1 MQFTLSS
8 GTLNAR
14 LQTLARVINSKNSIS
29 ILDCFLF
36 EVANNMLTVTAS
48 DNENVMQS
56 TIELD
61 ECNGEGRFAIS
72 NRIILNAVKEL
83 PEQPLSFNVNED
95 DLSLEVDYQNGSFNF
110 TDQSAEDY
118 PVAAEMENDLTSISI
133 DSILLADNISRSL
146 FATAQDEIRPVMGG
160 IYFLTA
166 DSLTIVAT
174 DGHKLVRN
182 RILSIAA
189 EENPASFI
197 LPQKPAQLLKGV
209 LAKNSG
215 DVVIKFDARSAE
227 IRYADGMLRCRLIEG
242 RYPNYN
248 SVIPNN
254 NTNCLTIDRK
264 SLMGALK
271 RVLPFASESSQLVRF
286 HIEKGLLRL
295 TAEDIDFAT
304 SAKESISCDYA
315 GATMDIG
322 FKGSAIYEILNS
334 LTSDEVT
341 IQLADPSRAGVIVP
355 STQPRAGHPDAYY
368 ANVAERLI
376 QLSYKKLHALDDN
389 QHY

>member
-14 LQTLARVINSKNSIS
+14 LQTLARVINSKNTIS

-36 EVANNMLTVTAS
+36 EVDNNVLTVTAS
-48 DNENVMQS
+48 DNENMMQS

-61 ECNGEGRFAIS
+61 ECSGGGRFALS
-72 NRIILNAVKEL
+72 NRTILNAVKEL
-83 PEQPLSFNVNED
+83 PEQPLCFNVNED
-95 DLSLEVDYQNGSFNF
+95 DLSVEIDYLNGSFNF
-110 TDQSAEDY
+110 TAQPAEDY
-118 PVAAEMENDLTSISI
+118 PLTPDMQDDLTSITI
-133 DSILLADNISRSL
+133 DSNVLAENISRSL

-160 IYFLTA
+160 IYFDLTA
-166 DSLTIVAT
+166 DNLTIVAT

-182 RILSIAA
+182 RVLSISADDT
-189 EENPASFI
+189 PASFI

-209 LAKNSG
+209 LAKNDG
-215 DVVIKFDARSAE
+215 DVVVKFDKRSAE
-227 IRYADGMLRCRLIEG
+227 IRYADGMLKCRLIEG

-248 SVIPNN
+248 SVIPVN

-286 HIEKGLLRL
+286 HIEKGSLRL

-304 SAKESISCDYA
+304 SAKESIACDYN

-334 LTSDEVT
+334 LASDEVT

-355 STQPRAGHPDAYY
+355 TEQPEDQDILM
-368 ANVAERLI
+368 LI
-376 QLSYKKLHALDDN
+376 MPMLLND
-389 QHY
+389 

>member
-14 LQTLARVINSKNSIS
+14 LQTLARVINSKNTIS

-36 EVANNMLTVTAS
+36 EVANNILTVTAS
-48 DNENVMQS
+48 DNENVMRS

-61 ECNGEGRFAIS
+61 ECSGDGRFALS
-72 NRIILNAVKEL
+72 SRTILNAVKEL

-95 DLSLEVDYQNGSFNF
+95 NLSVEIDYQNGTFNL
-110 TDQSAEDY
+110 TAQPADNYPLTPAMQEDSST
-118 PVAAEMENDLTSISI
+118 VSVEAS
-133 DSILLADNISRSL
+133 LLAENISRSL

-160 IYFLTA
+160 IYFDLTS
-166 DSLTIVAT
+166 DNLTIVAT

-182 RILSIAA
+182 RILNVSDD
-189 EENPASFI
+189 ENPSSFI

-209 LAKNSG
+209 LAKSDG
-215 DVVIKFDARSAE
+215 DVVIKFDKRSAE
-227 IRYADGMLRCRLIEG
+227 IRYVDGMLNCRLIEG

-248 SVIPNN
+248 SVIPSN
-254 NTNCLTIDRK
+254 NTNCITIDRK

-286 HIEKGLLRL
+286 HIEKSLLRL

-304 SAKESISCDYA
+304 SAKENIVCDYN
-315 GATMDIG
+315 GTTMDIG

-334 LTSDEVT
+334 LVSEEVT

-355 STQPRAGHPDAYY
+355 TTQPENQDILM
-368 ANVAERLI
+368 LI
-376 QLSYKKLHALDDN
+376 MPMLLND
-389 QHY
+389 

>member
-14 LQTLARVINSKNSIS
+14 LQTLARVINSKNTIS

-36 EVANNMLTVTAS
+36 EVANNILTVTAS

-61 ECNGEGRFAIS
+61 ECKGEGRFALS
-72 NRIILNAVKEL
+72 NRTILNAVKEL
-83 PEQPLSFNVNED
+83 PEQPLSFSVNED
-95 DLSLEVDYQNGSFNF
+95 DLSLEIDYQNGTYNF
-110 TDQSAEDY
+110 TAQSAEDY
-118 PVAAEMENDLTSISI
+118 PLVADLTGELATITI
-133 DSILLADNISRSL
+133 DASVLAENISRSL

-160 IYFLTA
+160 IFFDLTV
-166 DSLTIVAT
+166 DNLTVVAT

-182 RILSIAA
+182 RILSVAA
-189 EENPASFI
+189 DDEPASFI

-209 LAKNSG
+209 LAKCDG
-215 DVVIKFDARSAE
+215 DVVVKFDKRSAE
-227 IRYADGMLRCRLIEG
+227 VRYADGVLKCRLIEG

-254 NTNCLTIDRK
+254 NTNCITIDRK

-286 HIEKGLLRL
+286 HIEKGVLRL

-304 SAKESISCDYA
+304 SAKESIACEYS
-315 GATMDIG
+315 GVTMDIG
-322 FKGSAIYEILNS
+322 FKGTAIYEILNS
-334 LTSDEVT
+334 IASEEVT

-355 STQPRAGHPDAYY
+355 TVQPDDQDILM
-368 ANVAERLI
+368 LI
-376 QLSYKKLHALDDN
+376 MPMLLND
-389 QHY
+389 

>member
-14 LQTLARVINSKNSIS
+14 LQTLSRVINSKNTIS

-36 EVANNMLTVTAS
+36 EIADNTLTITAS

-61 ECNGEGRFAIS
+61 DCSGDGRFALS
-72 NRIILNAVKEL
+72 NRTILNAVKEL
-83 PEQPLSFNVNED
+83 PEQPLNFNVNED
-95 DLSLEVDYQNGSFNF
+95 DLTLEIDYLNGSFNF
-110 TDQSAEDY
+110 TAQPAEEY
-118 PVAAEMENDLTSISI
+118 PVAPEIQDNLTTITL
-133 DSILLADNISRSL
+133 DSAVLSENISRSL

-160 IYFLTA
+160 IYFDLLP

-182 RILSIAA
+182 RVLSVFA
-189 EENPASFI
+189 EESTASFI

-209 LAKNSG
+209 LAKNDG
-215 DVVIKFDARSAE
+215 DVEIRFDNRSAE
-227 IRYADGMLRCRLIEG
+227 MRYADGMLRCRLIEG
-242 RYPNYN
+242 RYPNSN
-248 SVIPNN
+248 SVIPTA
-254 NTNCLTIDRK
+254 NTNCVTIDRK
-264 SLMGALK
+264 ALMSALK

-286 HIEKGLLRL
+286 HIEKSLLRL

-304 SAKESISCDYA
+304 SAKESLICDYD

-322 FKGSAIYEILNS
+322 FKGSAIYDILNCLIS
-334 LTSDEVT
+334 EEVK

-355 STQPRAGHPDAYY
+355 VTQPEDQ
-368 ANVAERLI
+368 EILMLI
-376 QLSYKKLHALDDN
+376 MPMLLND
-389 QHY
+389 

>member
-48 DNENVMQS
+48 DNENIMQS

-83 PEQPLSFNVNED
+83 PEQPLNFNVNED
-95 DLSLEVDYQNGSFNF
+95 DLALEIDYQNGSFNF
-110 TDQSAEDY
+110 TAQSAEDY
-118 PVAAEMENDLTSISI
+118 PVAAEMEDNLTSISI
-133 DSILLADNISRSL
+133 DSTLLADNISRSL

-160 IYFLTA
+160 IYFDLTA

-189 EENPASFI
+189 DENPASFI

-209 LAKNSG
+209 LAK
-215 DVVIKFDARSAE
+215 
-227 IRYADGMLRCRLIEG
+227 LG
-242 RYPNYN
+242 RRGN
-248 SVIPNN
+248 
-254 NTNCLTIDRK
+254 K
-264 SLMGALK
+264 
-271 RVLPFASESSQLVRF
+271 VR
-286 HIEKGLLRL
+286 R
-295 TAEDIDFAT
+295 
-304 SAKESISCDYA
+304 
-315 GATMDIG
+315 
-322 FKGSAIYEILNS
+322 
-334 LTSDEVT
+334 
-341 IQLADPSRAGVIVP
+341 P
-355 STQPRAGHPDAYY
+355 
-368 ANVAERLI
+368 
-376 QLSYKKLHALDDN
+376 
-389 QHY
+389 

>member
-14 LQTLARVINSKNSIS
+14 LQTLARVINSKNTIS

-36 EVANNMLTVTAS
+36 EVANNILTVTAS

-61 ECNGEGRFAIS
+61 ECTGSGRFALS
-72 NRIILNAVKEL
+72 SRTILSAVKEL
-83 PEQPLSFNVNED
+83 PEQPLAFDINED
-95 DLSLEVDYQNGSFNF
+95 DLTVEIDYQNGAFNF
-110 TDQSAEDY
+110 TAQPAEDY
-118 PVAAEMENDLTSISI
+118 PLAPDMPSESTSITV
-133 DSILLADNISRSL
+133 DSALLAENIARSL

-160 IYFLTA
+160 IFFDLTA
-166 DSLTIVAT
+166 DSLTVVAT

-182 RILSIAA
+182 RILSVADDG
-189 EENPASFI
+189 EPASFI

-209 LAKNSG
+209 LSKNNG
-215 DVVIKFDARSAE
+215 DVTVKFDSRSAE
-227 IRYADGMLRCRLIEG
+227 VRYADGILKCRLIEG

-248 SVIPNN
+248 SVIPSN

-286 HIEKGLLRL
+286 HIEKDILRL

-304 SAKESISCDYA
+304 SAKESIACEYG
-315 GATMDIG
+315 GAAMDIG

-334 LTSDEVT
+334 LASDEVT

-355 STQPRAGHPDAYY
+355 TAQPEGQDILM
-368 ANVAERLI
+368 LI
-376 QLSYKKLHALDDN
+376 MPMLLND
-389 QHY
+389 

>member
-14 LQTLARVINSKNSIS
+14 LQTLSRVINSKNTIS

-36 EVANNMLTVTAS
+36 EIADNTLTITAS

-61 ECNGEGRFAIS
+61 DCSGDGRFALS
-72 NRIILNAVKEL
+72 NRTILNAVKEL
-83 PEQPLSFNVNED
+83 PEQPLNFNVNED
-95 DLSLEVDYQNGSFNF
+95 DLTLEIDYLNGSFNF
-110 TDQSAEDY
+110 TAQPAEEY
-118 PVAAEMENDLTSISI
+118 PVAPEIQDNLTTITL
-133 DSILLADNISRSL
+133 DSAVLSENISRSL

-160 IYFLTA
+160 IYFDLLP

-182 RILSIAA
+182 RVLSVFA
-189 EENPASFI
+189 EESTASFI

-209 LAKNSG
+209 LAKNDG
-215 DVVIKFDARSAE
+215 DVEIRFDNRSAE
-227 IRYADGMLRCRLIEG
+227 MRYADGMLRCRLIEG

-248 SVIPNN
+248 SVIPTA
-254 NTNCLTIDRK
+254 NTNCVTIDRK
-264 SLMGALK
+264 ALMSALK

-286 HIEKGLLRL
+286 HIEKSLLRL

-304 SAKESISCDYA
+304 SAKESLICDYD

-322 FKGSAIYEILNS
+322 FKGSAIYDILNCLIS
-334 LTSDEVT
+334 EEVK

-355 STQPRAGHPDAYY
+355 VTQPEDQ
-368 ANVAERLI
+368 EILMLI
-376 QLSYKKLHALDDN
+376 MPMLLND
-389 QHY
+389 

>member
-14 LQTLARVINSKNSIS
+14 LQTLSRVINSKNTIS

-36 EVANNMLTVTAS
+36 EVADNILTITAS
-48 DNENVMQS
+48 DNENVMRS

-61 ECNGEGRFAIS
+61 ECSGNGRFAIS
-72 NRIILNAVKEL
+72 SRTVLNAVKEL
-83 PEQPLSFNVNED
+83 PEQPLRFTVDED
-95 DLSLEVDYQNGSFNF
+95 TLSVEIDYQNGTFNV
-110 TDQSAEDY
+110 TAQSADEY
-118 PVAAEMENDLTSISI
+118 PIVQAMQDNTATVTVNSM
-133 DSILLADNISRSL
+133 LLAENISRSL

-160 IYFLTA
+160 IYFDLSA
-166 DSLTIVAT
+166 DNLTIVAT

-182 RILSIAA
+182 RILSVDSDAA
-189 EENPASFI
+189 PASFI

-209 LAKNSG
+209 LAKNDC
-215 DVVIKFDARSAE
+215 DVVIKFDSRSAE
-227 IRYADGMLRCRLIEG
+227 ISYADGMLTCRLIEG

-254 NTNCLTIDRK
+254 NTNCMTIDRK
-264 SLMGALK
+264 SLMGGLK

-286 HIEKGLLRL
+286 HLEKGLLRL

-304 SAKESISCDYA
+304 SAKESIVCEYG

-322 FKGSAIYEILNS
+322 FKGSAIYEILNNLAS
-334 LTSDEVT
+334 EEVV
-341 IQLADPSRAGVIVP
+341 IQLADPSRAGVVVP
-355 STQPRAGHPDAYY
+355 AEQPEGQDILMLVMPMLLND
-368 ANVAERLI
+368 
-376 QLSYKKLHALDDN
+376 
-389 QHY
+389 

>member
-14 LQTLARVINSKNSIS
+14 LQTLARVINSKNTIS

-36 EVANNMLTVTAS
+36 EVANNILTVTAS

-61 ECNGEGRFAIS
+61 ECSGDGRFALS
-72 NRIILNAVKEL
+72 NRTILNAVKEL
-83 PEQPLSFNVNED
+83 PEQPLSFNVDENDMTVEI
-95 DLSLEVDYQNGSFNF
+95 DYQNGSFNF
-110 TDQSAEDY
+110 TAQPAEDY
-118 PVAAEMENDLTSISI
+118 PLAVGMQDDMTSLTI
-133 DSILLADNISRSL
+133 DSAMLAENISRSL

-160 IYFLTA
+160 IYFDLTA

-182 RILSIAA
+182 RILSISD
-189 EENPASFI
+189 EETPASFI

-209 LAKNSG
+209 LAKNGG
-215 DVVIKFDARSAE
+215 DVVVKFDNRSAE
-227 IRYADGMLRCRLIEG
+227 IRYADGMLKCRLIEG

-248 SVIPNN
+248 SVIPTN
-254 NTNCLTIDRK
+254 NTNCITIDRK

-286 HIEKGLLRL
+286 HVEKGLMRL

-304 SAKESISCDYA
+304 SAKESISCDYN
-315 GATMDIG
+315 GTTMDIG

-334 LTSDEVT
+334 LASDEVT

-355 STQPRAGHPDAYY
+355 ATQPENQDILM
-368 ANVAERLI
+368 LI
-376 QLSYKKLHALDDN
+376 MPMLLND
-389 QHY
+389 

>member
-14 LQTLARVINSKNSIS
+14 LQTLARVINSKNTIS

-36 EVANNMLTVTAS
+36 EVANNILTVTAS

-61 ECNGEGRFAIS
+61 ECSGNGCFALS
-72 NRIILNAVKEL
+72 NRTILNAVKEL
-83 PEQPLSFNVNED
+83 PEQPLNFSVNEE
-95 DLSLEVDYQNGSFNF
+95 DLSVEIDYQNGAFNF
-110 TDQSAEDY
+110 TAQAAEDY
-118 PVAAEMENDLTSISI
+118 PLTTAMQDEVTTFTVESSVLAE
-133 DSILLADNISRSL
+133 NISRSL

-160 IYFLTA
+160 IFFDLTS
-166 DSLTIVAT
+166 DSLTVVAT

-182 RILSIAA
+182 RILSVSD
-189 EENPASFI
+189 EDSPASFI

-209 LAKNSG
+209 LSKDDG
-215 DVVIKFDARSAE
+215 DVVIKFDKRSAE
-227 IRYADGMLRCRLIEG
+227 IRYTDGMLKCRLIEG

-254 NTNCLTIDRK
+254 NTNCVTIDRK

-304 SAKESISCDYA
+304 SAKESIVCEY
-315 GATMDIG
+315 GGVKMDIG

-334 LTSDEVT
+334 LSSDEVT

-355 STQPRAGHPDAYY
+355 TAQPENQDILM
-368 ANVAERLI
+368 LI
-376 QLSYKKLHALDDN
+376 MPMLLND
-389 QHY
+389 

>member
-14 LQTLARVINSKNSIS
+14 LQTLARVINSKNTIS

-36 EVANNMLTVTAS
+36 EVANNILTVTAS

-61 ECNGEGRFAIS
+61 ECSGNGCFALS
-72 NRIILNAVKEL
+72 SRTILNAVKEL
-83 PEQPLSFNVNED
+83 PEQPLNFSVNEE
-95 DLSLEVDYQNGSFNF
+95 DLSVEIDYQNGTFNF
-110 TDQSAEDY
+110 TAQAAEDY
-118 PVAAEMENDLTSISI
+118 PLTTAMQDEVTTVTVESSVLAE
-133 DSILLADNISRSL
+133 NISRSL

-160 IYFLTA
+160 IFFDLTS
-166 DSLTIVAT
+166 DSLTVVAT

-182 RILSIAA
+182 RILSVSD
-189 EENPASFI
+189 EDSPASFI

-209 LAKNSG
+209 LSKDDG
-215 DVVIKFDARSAE
+215 DVVIKFDKRSAE
-227 IRYADGMLRCRLIEG
+227 IRYTDGMLRCRLIEG

-254 NTNCLTIDRK
+254 NTNCVTIDRK

-304 SAKESISCDYA
+304 SAKESIVCEY
-315 GATMDIG
+315 GGVKMDIG

-334 LTSDEVT
+334 LSSDEVT

-355 STQPRAGHPDAYY
+355 TTQPENQDILM
-368 ANVAERLI
+368 LI
-376 QLSYKKLHALDDN
+376 MPMLLND
-389 QHY
+389 

>member
-14 LQTLARVINSKNSIS
+14 LQTLARVINSKNTIS

-36 EVANNMLTVTAS
+36 EVANNILTVTAS

-61 ECNGEGRFAIS
+61 DCSGDGRFALS
-72 NRIILNAVKEL
+72 NRTILNAVKEL
-83 PEQPLSFNVNED
+83 PEQPLCFNLNDD
-95 DLSLEVDYQNGSFNF
+95 DLSLEIDYMNGSFNF
-110 TDQSAEDY
+110 TAQPAEDY
-118 PVAAEMENDLTSISI
+118 PLTAAMQDDLTSVSI
-133 DSILLADNISRSL
+133 DSAVLAENISRSL

-160 IYFLTA
+160 IYFDLTA
-166 DSLTIVAT
+166 DNLTIVAT

-182 RILSIAA
+182 RILSVSADD
-189 EENPASFI
+189 NPASFI

-209 LAKNSG
+209 LAKNDG
-215 DVVIKFDARSAE
+215 DVVIKFDSRSAE

-248 SVIPNN
+248 SVIPSSNS
-254 NTNCLTIDRK
+254 NCITIDRK
-264 SLMGALK
+264 ALMGALK

-286 HIEKGLLRL
+286 HIEKGILRL
-295 TAEDIDFAT
+295 TAEDVDFAT
-304 SAKESISCDYA
+304 SAKESIVCEYN
-315 GATMDIG
+315 GTPMDIG

-334 LTSDEVT
+334 LASDEVN
-341 IQLADPSRAGVIVP
+341 IQLADPSRAGVVVP
-355 STQPRAGHPDAYY
+355 VVQPENQDILM
-368 ANVAERLI
+368 LI
-376 QLSYKKLHALDDN
+376 MPMLLND
-389 QHY
+389 